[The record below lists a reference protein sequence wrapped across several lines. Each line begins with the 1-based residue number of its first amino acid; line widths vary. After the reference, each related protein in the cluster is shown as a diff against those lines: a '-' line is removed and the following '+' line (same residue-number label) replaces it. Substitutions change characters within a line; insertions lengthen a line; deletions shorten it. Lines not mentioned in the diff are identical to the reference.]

1 MYIVYERSGVMYA
14 KNLDTVSKFSAY
26 QDQISDYGLSDTFF
40 EGDTEEATVARF
52 NDIIEAMADGQAA
65 YDLRNEVGYW
75 KPKKTGPKPKAP
87 AKAKEPA
94 SREHHEP
101 APKK

>member
-1 MYIVYERSGVMYA
+1 MILISELGSYTYSTNLNSVPQMAVNGDRIYISQTNATLV
-14 KNLDTVSKFSAY
+14 
-26 QDQISDYGLSDTFF
+26 
-40 EGDTEEATVARF
+40 TEANAEAALARF
-52 NDIIEAMADGQAA
+52 NDVVDAITEDIKI
-65 YDLRNEVGYW
+65 YDTRKEVGYW
-75 KPKKTGPKPKAP
+75 KPKKPGPKPKTT